1 MSRKLAAAF
10 FLVLLWPVLAAA
22 QTLPG
27 GAAPPVHPGTKLNF
41 PPTLGGAQFARSYTH
56 PVGRDVVYT
65 YQYIANK
72 MPISVALFD
81 GGRRV
86 LAGSDNPGVVAQ
98 FTSEIDSAERT
109 LKADGFTNFEKQPV
123 PSTCTY
129 GDIAFRCSVFSAL
142 VQRDRVFS
150 KLLLTGFRDY
160 FVKIRVDWSQG
171 SGQVSADADRELK
184 TFIPAL
190 MR

>member
-1 MSRKLAAAF
+1 MSRLFTALCLA
-10 FLVLLWPVLAAA
+10 LLWPALAMA

-41 PPTLGGAQFARSYTH
+41 PPTLGGGQLVRSYTY
-56 PVGRDVVYT
+56 PIGRDVAYS
-65 YQYIANK
+65 YQYIADK
-72 MPISVALFD
+72 MPITVVLFD

-86 LAGSDNPGVVAQ
+86 QAGSDGPSVVAQ
-98 FTSEIDSAERT
+98 FTSEVDAAERT
-109 LKADGFTNFEKQPV
+109 TRQEGFTNFEKQPV

-129 GDIAFRCSVFSAL
+129 GGLAFRCSIYSAL

-150 KLLLTGFRDY
+150 KLLLTGFRDH
-160 FVKIRVDWSQG
+160 FVKIRIDWSQG
-171 SGQVSADADRELK
+171 SSQVSADADRALK
-184 TFIPAL
+184 AFIPAL